1 MITVVHIVNQFFA
14 GIGGEDKAGVPVGVS
29 EAAAGAAR
37 GLQLQL
43 GAQAT
48 IASTVHFGDNY
59 FHEHK
64 EEALKAILAVVQEKQ
79 PQVVVAGPAFNAGR
93 YGVSCVEICN
103 AIANE
108 LKIPCVT
115 AMLRSFT

>member
-29 EAAAGAAR
+29 EGAAGAAR

-43 GAQAT
+43 GNDAT
-48 IASTVHFGDNY
+48 IACTVHFGDNY

-64 EEALKAILAVVQEKQ
+64 DEALKAILAAVQEKK
-79 PQVVVAGPAFNAGR
+79 PQVVIAGPAFNAGR

-103 AIANE
+103 AIAKDVEN
-108 LKIPCVT
+108 T
-115 AMLRSFT
+115 LRHRDAR

>member
-1 MITVVHIVNQFFA
+1 MITVVNIVNQFFA

-29 EAAAGAAR
+29 ETAAGAAR

-48 IASTVHFGDNY
+48 IASTVHFGDNW

-64 EEALKAILAVVQEKQ
+64 E
-79 PQVVVAGPAFNAGR
+79 
-93 YGVSCVEICN
+93 
-103 AIANE
+103 
-108 LKIPCVT
+108 
-115 AMLRSFT
+115 